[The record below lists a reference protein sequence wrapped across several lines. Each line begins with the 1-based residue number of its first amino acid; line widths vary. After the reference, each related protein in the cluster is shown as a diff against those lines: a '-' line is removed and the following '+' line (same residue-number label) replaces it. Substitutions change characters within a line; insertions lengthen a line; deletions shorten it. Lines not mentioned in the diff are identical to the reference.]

1 MEARIFQ
8 STEVDDGHLNVVA
21 YIYIYIYRANEGVL
35 REEEGCG
42 RFLVTIDVE
51 MVELRTAGY
60 GKATHRL
67 FP

>member
-21 YIYIYIYRANEGVL
+21 YIYIYRANEGVL

-42 RFLVTIDVE
+42 RFLVTIDIE